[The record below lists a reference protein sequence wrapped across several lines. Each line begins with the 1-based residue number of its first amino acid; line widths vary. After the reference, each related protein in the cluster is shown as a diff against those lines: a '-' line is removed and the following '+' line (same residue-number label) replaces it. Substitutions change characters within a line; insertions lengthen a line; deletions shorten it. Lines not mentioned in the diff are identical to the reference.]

1 MAKIPK
7 LNSVSRITNR
17 QKKGVA
23 NLLSGDY
30 PTKKAA
36 LMDAGYTSKGSV
48 SRNPATFMRQKGV
61 QKYVKLLDKES
72 RRVFNGQ
79 GIEKKVIEVYVDGLQ
94 ATKLFGKNAVKHPDF
109 LARKAYADRISPM
122 VGIEGGDKGG
132 GDQNQYNFFMFSNQE
147 KNDFNKD
154 FAKFVK
160 DRVRPSGT

>member
-30 PTKKAA
+30 PSKKAA
-36 LMDAGYTSKGSV
+36 LVAAGYTSPASV

-72 RRVFNGQ
+72 RRIFNGQ
-79 GIEKKVIEVYVDGLQ
+79 GIEKKVIEVYVAGLK
-94 ATKLFGKNAVKHPDF
+94 ATKLFGKNAVKHPDY

-132 GDQNQYNFFMFSNQE
+132 KDQNQYNFFMFNNQE
-147 KNDFNKD
+147 KNDFNEA
-154 FAKFVK
+154 FGKFVK
-160 DRVRPSGT
+160 NHFKPSGT